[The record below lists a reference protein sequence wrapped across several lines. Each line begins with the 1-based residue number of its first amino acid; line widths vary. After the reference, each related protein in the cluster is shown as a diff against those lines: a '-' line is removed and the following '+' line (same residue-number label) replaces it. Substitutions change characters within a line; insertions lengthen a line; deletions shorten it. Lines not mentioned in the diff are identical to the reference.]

1 MKNRKF
7 YDAFSTWVSF
17 FGGAI
22 LFGVAMNMFL
32 SPGKIVMGGITGI
45 SATINYMFP
54 SIPIGVMIMLMNIP
68 LLFFNMRVVGVR
80 AMLKTVAGIAVSSVM
95 IDLLT
100 FLPVT
105 LDDPFLCALLGGAIL
120 GSGAGLMLTRGFT
133 TGGSDLTAFLLKR
146 KIRNLTT
153 GRIILLIDVIVV
165 VGSALVMKNYE
176 GIIYS
181 AISIFAYSVSIDA
194 VMGGAE
200 RAKLAFIVSSDHKK
214 VAAAISNELN
224 RGITVLH
231 GNGWYTGEDK
241 EILMCVVK
249 RHEEYL
255 IKKVVEKEDP
265 TAFMILSDAT
275 EVLGMGFKRI
285 EQNEAV
291 TEKNKKGKE
300 NDNV

>member
-1 MKNRKF
+1 MKNRKL

-17 FGGAI
+17 FGGAA

-45 SATINYMFP
+45 STTINYMFP
-54 SIPIGVMIMLMNIP
+54 SLPIGVMIMLMNVP
-68 LLFFNMRVVGVR
+68 LLFLNMRAVGAR
-80 AMLKTVAGIAVSSVM
+80 AMIKTLAGIVVSSVM
-95 IDLLT
+95 IDVLT

-105 LDDPFLCALLGGAIL
+105 LDDPLLCSLLGGAIM
-120 GSGAGLMLTRGFT
+120 GSGAGLMLARGFT
-133 TGGSDLTAFLLKR
+133 TGGSDLAAFLLKR

-181 AISIFAYSVSIDA
+181 AISIFAYSVAIDA

-214 VAAAISNELN
+214 IAAAISKEIN

-265 TAFMILSDAT
+265 YAFMILSDAT
-275 EVLGMGFKRI
+275 EVLGMGFKKI
-285 EQNEAV
+285 ELGENAYKKKEE
-291 TEKNKKGKE
+291 EK
-300 NDNV
+300 